1 MAKWNPNRRLLDH
14 EHTAHWKYR
23 LQDITEPN
31 LMRKIFPYDEV
42 CRIDFDH
49 KILPVS
55 PCREM
60 LITDTT
66 FRDGQQAR
74 PPYTVEQ
81 ISTIFDFLHR
91 LGGPKGVIRQS
102 EFFLY
107 TAKDK
112 RAVEVCLEKG
122 YEYPQITGW
131 IRAKAEDLKLV
142 RDMGLRETGILTSAS
157 DYHIFLKLK
166 KTRAQAMESYLSI
179 VKAALDLGIRP
190 RCHFEDITRADI
202 FGFCVPFAI
211 ELMKLREE
219 SGIDV
224 KIRLCDTMG
233 YGVPY
238 PGAALPRSVPKIV
251 RAMIDEAGVP
261 GELLEWHGHNDF
273 HKVVINATTSWLYG
287 CEAINGS
294 LLGFGE
300 RTGNTPI
307 EAVLIERMALRGT
320 DDGIDTRAI
329 TEMARYFERE
339 LGVTIPSNYPLVG
352 SDFNA
357 TSAGIHVDGLLKNEE
372 IYNIFNT
379 EKILGRPISVIIS
392 DKSGTAGIAHWVNTT
407 VGLTAPDEKVDK
419 RHPGV
424 MRIYKKVMEQYEQ
437 GRVTSMSQEE
447 MEALARR
454 YLPELFTSEF
464 DKLKTRAHD
473 LAYHLVN
480 RLVELP
486 EIRSMNPD
494 SIEPLL
500 KKTLED
506 NPFIQFLYVVNSE
519 GNKITQNITHL
530 QDRDKYANFQID
542 GDFSGRPWFIA
553 PIKDGKIHVS
563 DFYTSRI
570 TGALCITVSGPIY
583 NEEDEIVGVLGID
596 MKFEDLAKME
606 KDDNDENLD

>member
-1 MAKWNPNRRLLDH
+1 MAKWNPNRGLLDH
-14 EHTAHWKYR
+14 EHTAHWKYK
-23 LQDITEPN
+23 LQDVTEPN
-31 LMRKIFPYDEV
+31 LMREIFPYDEV
-42 CRIDFDH
+42 CKIDFDH
-49 KILPVS
+49 KIVPPS
-55 PCREM
+55 PCKGM

-81 ISTIFDFLHR
+81 ISKIFDFLHR
-91 LGGPKGVIRQS
+91 LGGPRGIIRQS

-107 TAKDK
+107 TDKDK
-112 RAVEVCLEKG
+112 RAVEVCMEKG
-122 YEYPQITGW
+122 YDYPQITGW
-131 IRAKAEDLKLV
+131 IRAKIEDLKLV

-166 KTRAQAMESYLSI
+166 KTRAQAMEGYLAI
-179 VKAALDLGIRP
+179 VKAALELGIRP

-202 FGFCVPFAI
+202 FGFCIPFAI

-219 SGIDV
+219 SGIDI

-233 YGVPY
+233 YGVTY
-238 PGAALPRSVPKIV
+238 PGAALPRSVPKLV

-273 HKVVINATTSWLYG
+273 HKVVINATTAWLYG
-287 CEAINGS
+287 VEAINGT

-307 EAVLIERMALRGT
+307 EALLIERTALRGT

-329 TEMARYFERE
+329 TEMARYFEKE
-339 LGVTIPSNYPLVG
+339 LGVHIPKNYPLVG

-392 DKSGTAGIAHWVNTT
+392 DKSGTAGIAHWVNTNL
-407 VGLTAPDEKVDK
+407 GLTGEKRVDK

-424 MRIYKKVMEQYEQ
+424 VRIYKKVMAQYEQ

-454 YLPELFTSEF
+454 YLPELYTSEF
-464 DKLKTRAHD
+464 DKLKAKAHD
-473 LAYHLVN
+473 LAYHLVDE
-480 RLVELP
+480 LVELP
-486 EIRSMNPD
+486 EIRSMEP
-494 SIEPLL
+494 SAIEPVL
-500 KKTLED
+500 KKVLED

-519 GNKITQNITHL
+519 GRKITQNITHL
-530 QDRDKYANFQID
+530 EDRGKYADFQLD
-542 GDFSGRPWFIA
+542 EDFSARSWFIA
-553 PIKDGKIHVS
+553 PVKDGRIHVS

-583 NEEDEIVGVLGID
+583 NDEDEIIGVLGID
-596 MKFEDLAKME
+596 MKFEDVAKME
-606 KDDNDENLD
+606 QDSNS